1 MINLTLTANS
11 PEELTKVIKDL
22 AASYGAPA
30 KETKTDKAAPVK
42 SETPAEKKTPAE
54 VKAPDPEVNAAA
66 DDNTGSAPEKNAAS
80 KEPEKEITL
89 EEVRAKLAAL
99 SQSGKQAQVKAL
111 ISKFGASKL
120 TDIPKEKYAELMK
133 EAEAI

>member
-22 AASYGAPA
+22 AASYGAPV
-30 KETKTDKAAPVK
+30 KETKTEKAVPAK
-42 SETPAEKKTPAE
+42 SETQAEKKTPTV
-54 VKAPDPEVNAAA
+54 VKTPESNGDAA
-66 DDNTGSAPEKNAAS
+66 DNNSTAPAPEEKTTL